1 MLNTVQQN
9 VRHVF
14 DVITSLTRSL
24 INGTDL
30 VIINISNI
38 TCNISHLVTLLVMK
52 MAEPPRDLF
61 FLQKL
66 GATEYSGKLA
76 IIRL

>member
-1 MLNTVQQN
+1 MLKTVQQN

-14 DVITSLTRSL
+14 DVITLLTRPL

-30 VIINISNI
+30 E
-38 TCNISHLVTLLVMK
+38 VTLLVMK

-61 FLQKL
+61 FLQQL
-66 GATEYSGKLA
+66 AATEYSGKQA
-76 IIRL
+76 RFRL